1 MEKFY
6 YSVSIPVPIRK
17 DFTYFSNEKI
27 KSGSRVKVLFNKRK
41 VVGVVCKQTT
51 KPVFKTT
58 EIEELLDETPTFDSL
73 ALKTLNWI
81 SDFYIHS
88 QGEVFSNFLPPKLR
102 KDFYYENPETK
113 LKEYKVNDDDKR
125 FSLTSHQQRAFK
137 FLNKLDGFDP
147 CLFHGVTSSGK
158 TEVYMRLV
166 EEALK
171 KGGSCLLLIP
181 EISLTLSLIHI

>member
-81 SDFYIHS
+81 SDFYI
-88 QGEVFSNFLPPKLR
+88 
-102 KDFYYENPETK
+102 
-113 LKEYKVNDDDKR
+113 
-125 FSLTSHQQRAFK
+125 
-137 FLNKLDGFDP
+137 
-147 CLFHGVTSSGK
+147 
-158 TEVYMRLV
+158 
-166 EEALK
+166 
-171 KGGSCLLLIP
+171 CLLYTSP
-181 EISLTLSLIHI
+181 SPRDS

>member
-17 DFTYFSNEKI
+17 DFTYFSDAKI
-27 KSGSRVKVLFNKRK
+27 QAGSRVKVSFNKRK
-41 VVGVVCKQTT
+41 VVGVVYKQTS
-51 KPVFKTT
+51 KPTFKTT
-58 EIEELLDETPTFDSL
+58 EIEELLDEKPTFDSL

-88 QGEVFSNFLPPKLR
+88 RGEVFSSFLPPKLR
-102 KDFYYENPETK
+102 KDFYLESPKTKFYEYE
-113 LKEYKVNDDDKR
+113 VNDDDKR

-137 FLNKLDGFDP
+137 FLSKLDGFDP
-147 CLFHGVTSSGK
+147 CLFHGVTNSGK

-171 KGGSCLLLIP
+171 KGG
-181 EISLTLSLIHI
+181 

>member
-17 DFTYFSNEKI
+17 DFTYFSYEKI
-27 KSGSRVKVLFNKRK
+27 KSGSRVRVTFNKRQL
-41 VVGVVCKQTT
+41 VGIVCKQIV
-51 KPVFKTT
+51 KPDFKTT
-58 EIEELLDETPTFDSL
+58 EIEELLDETPSFDSL
-73 ALKTLNWI
+73 ALKTLNWV

-88 QGEVFSNFLPPKLR
+88 RGEVFSNFLPPKLR
-102 KDFYYENPETK
+102 TDFYHKNSETK
-113 LKEYKVNDDDKR
+113 FNEYEVNDDDKR
-125 FSLTSHQQRAFK
+125 FSLTSHQQRAFE
-137 FLNKLDGFDP
+137 FLSKLDGFDP

-171 KGGSCLLLIP
+171 TGGSCLLLI
-181 EISLTLSLIHI
+181 LSLIHI

>member
-1 MEKFY
+1 MI
-6 YSVSIPVPIRK
+6 VW
-17 DFTYFSNEKI
+17 
-27 KSGSRVKVLFNKRK
+27 
-41 VVGVVCKQTT
+41 
-51 KPVFKTT
+51 
-58 EIEELLDETPTFDSL
+58 
-73 ALKTLNWI
+73 LKTLNWV

-88 QGEVFSNFLPPKLR
+88 RGEVFSNFLPPKLR
-102 KDFYYENPETK
+102 KDFYYESPETK

-137 FLNKLDGFDP
+137 FLSKLDGFDP

-181 EISLTLSLIHI
+181 EISLTPQLERDLKKGLEKILVHIIQRKPQKRDLMYGKSLSLEN

>member
-17 DFTYFSNEKI
+17 DFTYFSNERI

-41 VVGVVCKQTT
+41 VVGVVCKETT

-58 EIEELLDETPTFDSL
+58 EIEQLLDETPTFDSL

-88 QGEVFSNFLPPKLR
+88 RGRSFFELFTS
-102 KDFYYENPETK
+102 
-113 LKEYKVNDDDKR
+113 KVKKR
-125 FSLTSHQQRAFK
+125 F
-137 FLNKLDGFDP
+137 
-147 CLFHGVTSSGK
+147 
-158 TEVYMRLV
+158 
-166 EEALK
+166 
-171 KGGSCLLLIP
+171 LLR
-181 EISLTLSLIHI
+181 ES

>member
-41 VVGVVCKQTT
+41 VVGVVCKQTS
-51 KPVFKTT
+51 KPAFKTT
-58 EIEELLDETPTFDSL
+58 KIEELLDEKPVFDSL
-73 ALKTLNWI
+73 ALKTLNWV

-88 QGEVFSNFLPPKLR
+88 RGEVFSNFLPPKLR
-102 KDFYYENPETK
+102 KDFYYESPETN
-113 LKEYKVNDDDKR
+113 LKEYEVNDDDKR

-137 FLNKLDGFDP
+137 FLSKLDSFDP
-147 CLFHGVTSSGK
+147 VSYTH
-158 TEVYMRLV
+158 
-166 EEALK
+166 
-171 KGGSCLLLIP
+171 
-181 EISLTLSLIHI
+181 LTLPTKNEV